1 MALSEEQ
8 QGQLVSTFQER
19 LLAGDRFE
27 SIVQAR
33 QVASEVL
40 GERVTSGNALAKAT
54 EEAIEQGL
62 VRAGCQIVQQGR
74 SSPVETFE
82 QLVDLYQR
90 QPRLGTRSS
99 TSILRQQYSTPM
111 PIAYLGSQLAGI
123 DSETSVYEPTA
134 GHGALLLETNPEK
147 AMVNEL
153 DDNRAADLRRQ
164 GYRVTQ
170 NDATSYR
177 PEPRSQDVVIANPPF
192 GRRRKEGR
200 AERFTIGAEATPIN
214 SSQLDHVIAWRS
226 LEAMKDDGSAVLIIG
241 GEKGSEAHRSD
252 EYNTQQNRGFYKN
265 LYDNYNVTDH
275 FTVEGSLYNRQ
286 GAGFPIDVIQIEGR
300 GKSQRRLP
308 AADVPRLYQS
318 YAELKEV
325 LDANVSVL
333 REPTGLGAESADRG
347 RNSLDAAGQLLRGNR
362 PGQSERDRQLSGVQ
376 ASASRSPNVDDP
388 AVGRGFAGAAGGRLS
403 DDPATADSRPGA
415 GLRDAAPRAR
425 DAGELGNGNHRESL
439 AEDDLESG
447 DRPGVSAG
455 AGKGLRSERDGSVSE
470 PGRVAN
476 LLRQTGLEK
485 TAIEQEET
493 AMAEPKKEQLSG
505 QVPYKPRSKGQSLET
520 LIPRNLSSAVQTA
533 LDNLEGRVG
542 DIDEYA
548 ARKLNYPSVESMH
561 EVLAAEQVDGV
572 ALAID
577 NLEHGDGSL
586 VGDQTGVG
594 KGRQMAAML
603 RYAKETDR
611 TPVFVTRD
619 SGLYAD
625 MIRDLDDIGVKD
637 FKPFITNSKETVPL
651 PDGRT
656 LKTSPNS
663 HAAELDRL
671 IQQGGLSP
679 EDEYDGVFTTYS
691 QMQTVQGKNTPRRE
705 FLEMIA
711 PQSIIV
717 MDEAHEAGG
726 SAQGQWKKV
735 GQPPNRA
742 EFARDLVDK
751 ADGVTF
757 SSATAVKRPDVM
769 DLYGRRSGMRDA
781 LGSVEALQ
789 GALEKGGIPLQQ
801 ASTNTLAE
809 DGFYIR
815 RERTYEGVD
824 FGIDT
829 VAVDRDSTDRLGQI
843 MGKILEF
850 DRHKQDALK
859 DLDKSLKADAKKV
872 GKDTSIGKAGASS
885 VNFTALMHNV
895 IDQSLLA
902 RKADQMADEAIASL
916 EQGEKP
922 ILTVSNTMG
931 SFIENYADENDIAPG
946 DEFTADFSDILT
958 RYLERSRDVLE
969 KDYDG
974 TTTRRPLSDAELG
987 PDAVAAFE
995 AAEALIEE
1003 TELDFPVSPIDHIKQ
1018 RVEDAGYSMG
1028 EITGRKARLE
1038 YDSDGN
1044 ATYRRRSGRETS
1056 KAGKV
1061 RATDR
1066 FNSGKSD
1073 VILLN
1078 RSGATGISLHASEKF
1093 ADQRRRHMI
1102 VGQAER
1108 NINDFMQ
1115 TLGRAHRTGQV
1126 VPPRITLLMG
1136 DTPDE
1141 KRPAALLEKK
1151 MASLNANTTADKN
1164 AGFDTS
1170 EIPDFFNRYG
1180 DAVAEQILSEYPEI
1194 NEKLDYPIKVSSEG
1208 AGDLESV
1215 EEGAIAKVTG
1225 RLPLLPI
1232 DEQESFYKLLEEE
1245 YSSFVEQQK
1254 ALGNNPLEAEAVDLD
1269 ARSLAQAEIVPPKD
1283 GRSAFSKGVQVEVM
1297 DVKSQSRP
1305 KTQLEVI
1312 NEVRGKLDLE
1322 PVESV
1327 EDHDFEAVDERSQ
1340 AFSSNLLEQADK
1352 AAEKYMEQQRAK
1364 IGQRYQDPEK
1374 RQAAFDKETKR
1385 VEKQKTQLTQFKRYR
1400 LGQTVRLATDNGRI
1414 FYGAVSDISKRGRSL
1429 EAMLYGSDESQNS
1442 FGDSNPVAASKWQ
1455 MSVSIADSNRE
1466 VPIPLS
1472 KLNSD
1477 RMGSVDVT
1485 AVEKTMTGKEVMPQ
1499 FDERQSGEREVRQ
1512 ALTGNLLRAAEQ
1524 YGNKG
1529 SIINATKS
1537 GGEIEPMLLLPK
1549 GYDMERELSETPVEL
1564 PAPHNVRQFMEI
1576 TSGEGI
1582 VKTADEQM
1590 TLKQQEGDYVLQTG
1604 KKQKGII
1611 LDEGLIEAMGDEFYS
1626 ISDRMEA
1633 KFSADQLED
1642 VVSYIQN
1649 GRNERL
1655 EAVTHLEQARE
1666 LVGEKIPEFT
1676 WSDSVE
1682 DVVEKAGLPPSV
1694 DLANLDNFRDRL
1706 EAAFQEPEETNS
1718 ESEALDEPVAG
1729 DEIAGDR
1736 PAELSPDSVP
1746 EPDEAE
1752 PESEPNKVE
1761 QAEPESLAVDDTA
1774 GSQPEP
1780 EQPQTETTKTAP
1792 EQRDSAELEA
1802 KVEEV
1807 KAAVEQG
1814 TKFNFQIDPGFDAEA
1829 DELYTSLTTDEEGR
1843 ENFELFDSDD
1853 IRIEGDQVQVEV
1865 GYDASG
1871 ETLEYVWIDVPDFAE
1886 QADKTLSQRR
1896 RSELELNESTESADA
1911 DLASLEGKVEEVR
1924 EAVSQGRGLSFQVD
1938 PGFNAEADA
1947 LDTSVTDGEYELF
1960 LPDDIR
1966 IEGDRVQVQVGYDV
1980 SGEGDSPQDVWVDVP
1995 DFAEQAD
2002 RALQGQEPEFS
2013 VSGYRD
2019 ELEALTESSQQED
2032 AQPMRSPGKTK
2043 PVQPEPEAAVPPESE
2058 ETPRIGGWKQQRGK
2072 AEKQVGKFLEEAG
2085 LSEAV
2090 MADEE
2095 FYLKVENEPYIPL
2108 NIERHDDQLLLYHTL
2123 VENGDAF
2130 IDSEMVFNLSDEGSL
2145 SLAETAVSGPFGE
2158 ARNRDRSFAGIFAQ
2172 NIREQGFAAA
2182 ARAMQQPDPEAEVV
2196 AAPEQTTSETT
2207 SQELTEPEPP
2217 PGEASE
2223 LVTEAEAFDYQQ
2235 TLAQLR
2241 SDAQALPEAQREN
2254 LMSAIAA
2261 VEQEMSQP
2269 TGAKAES
2276 VEEEVP
2282 ASEFVQEAIASADE
2296 LLDEEMAELLDD
2308 SEAVTVEELRDWY
2321 KSARALGR
2329 SEEDLEQITQL
2340 GKAVKTGEVNSLHQ
2354 TAAKQMRSDR
2364 AEFDAQAGLGQV
2376 VAANARRFVQSALQV
2391 GLAHQD
2397 QEGTLQADGRIYQV
2411 KQKDSLISVTNKRTG
2426 GGVVADGNEILKVS
2440 DLTEGDRRRWMKL
2453 GAKSPQELRGQPP
2466 QAPSRNREQD
2476 KGMELG

>member
-1 MALSEEQ
+1 
-8 QGQLVSTFQER
+8 
-19 LLAGDRFE
+19 
-27 SIVQAR
+27 
-33 QVASEVL
+33 
-40 GERVTSGNALAKAT
+40 
-54 EEAIEQGL
+54 
-62 VRAGCQIVQQGR
+62 
-74 SSPVETFE
+74 
-82 QLVDLYQR
+82 
-90 QPRLGTRSS
+90 
-99 TSILRQQYSTPM
+99 
-111 PIAYLGSQLAGI
+111 
-123 DSETSVYEPTA
+123 
-134 GHGALLLETNPEK
+134 
-147 AMVNEL
+147 
-153 DDNRAADLRRQ
+153 
-164 GYRVTQ
+164 
-170 NDATSYR
+170 
-177 PEPRSQDVVIANPPF
+177 
-192 GRRRKEGR
+192 
-200 AERFTIGAEATPIN
+200 
-214 SSQLDHVIAWRS
+214 
-226 LEAMKDDGSAVLIIG
+226 
-241 GEKGSEAHRSD
+241 
-252 EYNTQQNRGFYKN
+252 
-265 LYDNYNVTDH
+265 
-275 FTVEGSLYNRQ
+275 
-286 GAGFPIDVIQIEGR
+286 
-300 GKSQRRLP
+300 
-308 AADVPRLYQS
+308 
-318 YAELKEV
+318 
-325 LDANVSVL
+325 
-333 REPTGLGAESADRG
+333 
-347 RNSLDAAGQLLRGNR
+347 
-362 PGQSERDRQLSGVQ
+362 
-376 ASASRSPNVDDP
+376 
-388 AVGRGFAGAAGGRLS
+388 
-403 DDPATADSRPGA
+403 
-415 GLRDAAPRAR
+415 
-425 DAGELGNGNHRESL
+425 
-439 AEDDLESG
+439 
-447 DRPGVSAG
+447 
-455 AGKGLRSERDGSVSE
+455 
-470 PGRVAN
+470 
-476 LLRQTGLEK
+476 
-485 TAIEQEET
+485 
-493 AMAEPKKEQLSG
+493 
-505 QVPYKPRSKGQSLET
+505 
-520 LIPRNLSSAVQTA
+520 
-533 LDNLEGRVG
+533 
-542 DIDEYA
+542 
-548 ARKLNYPSVESMH
+548 
-561 EVLAAEQVDGV
+561 
-572 ALAID
+572 
-577 NLEHGDGSL
+577 
-586 VGDQTGVG
+586 
-594 KGRQMAAML
+594 
-603 RYAKETDR
+603 TDR

-824 FGIDT
+824 FGINT
-829 VAVDRDSTDRLGQI
+829 VEVDRDSTDRLGQI

-872 GKDTSIGKAGASS
+872 GKDSSIGQAGASS

-902 RKADQMADEAIASL
+902 RKSDQMADEAIASL

-1126 VPPRITLLMG
+1126 APPRITLLMG

-1312 NEVRGKLDLE
+1312 NEVRGKLDLD

-1352 AAEKYMEQQRAK
+1352 AAEQYMEQQRAK

-1429 EAMLYGSDESQNS
+1429 AAMLDGSDESQNS

-1499 FDERQSGEREVRQ
+1499 FDERQSGDREVRQ

-1564 PAPHNVRQFMEI
+1564 PAPRNVRQFMEI

-1706 EAAFQEPEETNS
+1706 EAAFQEPEEISSGS
-1718 ESEALDEPVAG
+1718 EVDEQVAEAAQSPTEGEA
-1729 DEIAGDR
+1729 IAGDR
-1736 PAELSPDSVP
+1736 PAAESSPVP
-1746 EPDEAE
+1746 EPDEVEPEPEPIKAE
-1752 PESEPNKVE
+1752 PAESASP
-1761 QAEPESLAVDDTA
+1761 AVDDTA

-1792 EQRDSAELEA
+1792 QQRDSAVLEA
-1802 KVEEV
+1802 KVEQVKEV
-1807 KAAVEQG
+1807 VSQG
-1814 TKFNFQIDPGFDAEA
+1814 KGLHFQVDPEFDAEA
-1829 DELYTSLTTDEEGR
+1829 EGLYTSLTEG
-1843 ENFELFDSDD
+1843 
-1853 IRIEGDQVQVEV
+1853 
-1865 GYDASG
+1865 
-1871 ETLEYVWIDVPDFAE
+1871 
-1886 QADKTLSQRR
+1886 
-1896 RSELELNESTESADA
+1896 
-1911 DLASLEGKVEEVR
+1911 
-1924 EAVSQGRGLSFQVD
+1924 EAGR
-1938 PGFNAEADA
+1938 NN
-1947 LDTSVTDGEYELF
+1947 YELF

-2002 RALQGQEPEFS
+2002 RALQGQEPELS

-2032 AQPMRSPGKTK
+2032 AQHIRYPDEPK
-2043 PVQPEPEAAVPPESE
+2043 PAKPEPEAAAPPESE

-2085 LSEAV
+2085 LSKAV

-2095 FYLKVENEPYIPL
+2095 FYLKVENEPYIAL
-2108 NIERHDDQLLLYHTL
+2108 NIERHDDQLMLYHTL
-2123 VENGDAF
+2123 TENGDAF

-2145 SLAETAVSGPFGE
+2145 SLAETAVGGPFGE
-2158 ARNRDRSFAGIFAQ
+2158 TRNRDRSFAGIFAQ
-2172 NIREQGFAAA
+2172 NIREQGFAEAV
-2182 ARAMQQPDPEAEVV
+2182 RAMQQPESEVETVQPGTEVIAEVAALEPELEQPAPEAEAV

-2207 SQELTEPEPP
+2207 SQELTEPEPQ

-2276 VEEEVP
+2276 REEEVP

-2329 SEEDLEQITQL
+2329 SQEDLEQITQL
-2340 GKAVKTGEVNSLHQ
+2340 GKAVKTGEVSGLNQ

-2364 AEFDAQAGLGQV
+2364 AEFDAQAGLGQGI
-2376 VAANARRFVQSALQV
+2376 AANARRFVQSALQV

-2397 QEGTLQADGRIYQV
+2397 REGTLQADGRIYQV